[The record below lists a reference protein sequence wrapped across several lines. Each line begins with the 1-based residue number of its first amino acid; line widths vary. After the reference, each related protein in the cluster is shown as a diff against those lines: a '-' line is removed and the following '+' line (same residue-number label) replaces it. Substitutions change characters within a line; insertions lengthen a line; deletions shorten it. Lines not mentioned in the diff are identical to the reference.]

1 MKLQDIFDYMEN
13 TIGWNLDDFYN
24 VYCIH
29 KDYMFDYCD
38 AVNDTVNDD
47 EQLWCCQFMTDFLRA
62 FESLSEKENDLRLKN
77 KRLDILLC
85 NAIIMLGEQYSV
97 PVLLEQLGMTEN
109 EYFKIMG
116 DDFDE

>member
-38 AVNDTVNDD
+38 TINDD
-47 EQLWCCQFMTDFLRA
+47 E
-62 FESLSEKENDLRLKN
+62 
-77 KRLDILLC
+77 
-85 NAIIMLGEQYSV
+85 
-97 PVLLEQLGMTEN
+97 
-109 EYFKIMG
+109 
-116 DDFDE
+116 